1 MGALTPEA
9 VGVLTELRDDF
20 EAFCELCVR
29 IRALADDEDDDAPT
43 RKGKPKRWRIIPL
56 RLNDEQREV
65 VKTILR
71 DEAEGRG
78 SRIIVLKARKLG
90 ISTVVQALAYW
101 FGCFRPGWQSVT
113 IAHIAPSTR
122 VIGRMG
128 VDMAKHLPDLFVPFL
143 GATAREGGIV
153 WANGSSMSVQTQRS
167 DHAARGSSPSLLHM
181 SEVGLWDHGRR
192 ASTAEESIAATLDAL
207 ETDGETA
214 APGTIAII
222 ESTANGQQGSFFER
236 WQRASSGESG
246 WTPLFFSW
254 QTARKHAYPLR
265 AGDAE
270 VVEAIAAALDP
281 IEAWKASGIFVTSK
295 GKFDPEAADLF
306 APRAHE
312 WSLTPPQVRWYVSK
326 WNEKNRDITIVDQEF
341 PLSPAHAFAASGRP
355 VLPASIVDAI
365 QEPEVPAPFWV
376 GCLPM
381 QVPGDKR
388 KPAERWR
395 TAIANPGRYWRIYS
409 EPVPSWRERY
419 VIGCDVAGGGGPDA
433 SAIQV
438 LDRVTRRIVAEFHGE
453 DVTPDDLGVQLDAI
467 GRLYGGELGPAMV
480 VPESN
485 NHGVATVRKLLD
497 LGYPRIYTRSHP
509 TAHAG
514 ARPDAW
520 TSIYGHETNQS
531 TRPVLMSSW
540 RAALVQGTMVLH
552 SPRIQAEC
560 RTLVYDE
567 QGRMDHTPGKRSDL
581 IIASALAL
589 AGDRV
594 LSAPVEI
601 TVVRHDPNNID
612 YRESLHRPERTNR
625 WFGLR

>member
-1 MGALTPEA
+1 MGALSPEA
-9 VGVLTELRDDF
+9 VGVLSALRDDF

-65 VKTILR
+65 VETILR

-90 ISTVVQALAYW
+90 ISTVVQALAFW

-128 VDMAKHLPDLFVPFL
+128 VDMAKHLPELFVPFM
-143 GATAREGGIV
+143 GASPREGGIV

-207 ETDGETA
+207 ETDGEHA

-222 ESTANGQQGSFFER
+222 ESTANGQQGSFYER

-246 WTPLFFSW
+246 WTPLFFPW
-254 QTARKHAYPLR
+254 QTARKHIYPLR

-270 VVEAIAAALDP
+270 MVAAIAAYANP
-281 IEAWKASGIFVTSK
+281 IEAWKTSGVFVTSS

-312 WSLTPPQVRWYVSK
+312 YNLTPPQVRWYVGK
-326 WNEKNRDITIVDQEF
+326 WNEKNRDIVIVDQEF

-355 VLPASIVDAI
+355 VLPSSVVDSIA
-365 QEPEVPAPFWV
+365 EPEVPTPIWA
-376 GCLPM
+376 GCLPL
-381 QVPGDKR
+381 QAPGDKR
-388 KPAERWR
+388 PHAERWR
-395 TAIANPGRYWRIYS
+395 TAIANAGRYWRIYS

-419 VIGCDVAGGGGPDA
+419 VVGCDVAGGGGPDA

-485 NHGVATVRKLLD
+485 NHGVATIRKLLD
-497 LGYPRIYTRSHP
+497 LGYPRIFTRSHP

-567 QGRMDHTPGKRSDL
+567 HGRMDHIPGKRSDL

-589 AGDRV
+589 AGDRI
-594 LSAPVEI
+594 LSAPMEV

-625 WFGLR
+625 WFGSR

>member
-1 MGALTPEA
+1 VGALSPEA
-9 VGVLTELRDDF
+9 VSVLAELRDDF
-20 EAFCELCVR
+20 EAFCELAVR

-56 RLNDEQREV
+56 RLNDEQRAV
-65 VKTILR
+65 VETILK

-90 ISTVVQALAYW
+90 ISTVVQALAFW

-128 VDMAKHLPDLFVPFL
+128 VDMAKHLPELFVPFM
-143 GATAREGGIV
+143 GATPREGGIV

-222 ESTANGQQGSFFER
+222 ESTANGQQGSFYER

-246 WTPLFFSW
+246 WTPLFFPW
-254 QTARKHAYPLR
+254 QTARKHVYPLR

-270 VVEAIAAALDP
+270 VVEAIAAASDP

-306 APRAHE
+306 ACRAHE
-312 WSLTPPQVRWYVSK
+312 WKLTPPQVRWYVSK

-355 VLPASIVDAI
+355 VLPSSVVDAI
-365 QEPEVPAPFWV
+365 AEPEVPAPIWA

-381 QVPGDKR
+381 QTPGDKR

-395 TAIANPGRYWRIYS
+395 TAIANAGRYWRIYS

-485 NHGVATVRKLLD
+485 NHGVATIRKLLD
-497 LGYPRIYTRSHP
+497 LGYPRIFTRSHP

-625 WFGLR
+625 WFGSR

>member
-1 MGALTPEA
+1 VGALSLEA
-9 VGVLTELRDDF
+9 VSVLTALRDDF

-56 RLNDEQREV
+56 RLNDEQRAV
-65 VKTILR
+65 VETILR

-90 ISTVVQALAYW
+90 ISTVVQALAFW
-101 FGCFRPGWQSVT
+101 LGCFRPGWQSVT

-128 VDMAKHLPDLFVPFL
+128 VDMAKHLPDLFVPFM
-143 GATAREGGIV
+143 GATPREGGIV

-207 ETDGETA
+207 ETDGEHA
-214 APGTIAII
+214 ALGTIAII
-222 ESTANGQQGSFFER
+222 ESTANGQQGSFYER

-246 WTPLFFSW
+246 WTPLFFPW
-254 QTARKHAYPLR
+254 QTAAKHVYPLR

-270 VVEAIAAALDP
+270 MVAAIAASSNP
-281 IEAWKASGIFVTSK
+281 VEAWKSSGVFVTSS

-312 WSLTPPQVRWYVSK
+312 YGLTPPQVRWYVTK

-355 VLPASIVDAI
+355 VLPSSVVDAI
-365 QEPEVPAPFWV
+365 AEPEVPTPIWA
-376 GCLPM
+376 GCLPL
-381 QVPGDKR
+381 QTPGDKR
-388 KPAERWR
+388 LHAERWR

-419 VIGCDVAGGGGPDA
+419 VVGCDVAGGGGPDA

-438 LDRVTRRIVAEFHGE
+438 LDRVTRRVVAEFHGE

-485 NHGVATVRKLLD
+485 NHGVATIRKLLD

-509 TAHAG
+509 TMHAG

-625 WFGLR
+625 WFGSR